1 MTNPQLTGLR
11 PVHPG
16 EVLREDVLPA
26 VAKPRAEV
34 ARLLKVS
41 RQTLYDIL
49 NERQPVTVQMALRLA
64 RMFGGTAETWLRMQ
78 QHYDLATVSA
88 AIADELA
95 TIPQLQ
101 AA

>member
-1 MTNPQLTGLR
+1 MANPLLAALR

-34 ARLLKVS
+34 ARLLKIS

-64 RMFGGTAETWLRMQ
+64 RMFGGSAETWLRLQ
-78 QHYDLATVSA
+78 QSYDLATLSA
-88 AIADELA
+88 TLSDELA
-95 TIPQLQ
+95 TIPQLKV
-101 AA
+101 A